1 MLGIHL
7 KTSLEKRKHVMPSS
21 LVTNQSICLLTIV
34 PLMWDLKSERL
45 PCWLETQYSVCF
57 TVLNGRDERASIRSG
72 TLRKISV
79 MHLCI
84 YAFMHHWPGKRQV
97 NHVTPELTF
106 CVHVSS
112 MVAVTETCWI
122 FLLFLLKAHSS
133 QKRQTKNPSI
143 CPEEKCSSMLNFV
156 WHQSTKNVLISSI
169 SGC

>member
-72 TLRKISV
+72 TEKYLW
-79 MHLCI
+79 CI

-97 NHVTPELTF
+97 NDVTPELTF

-122 FLLFLLKAHSS
+122 FLLFLLKAHSP
-133 QKRQTKNPSI
+133 QKRQTKKPSI
-143 CPEEKCSSMLNFV
+143 CPEEKCSNMLNFV